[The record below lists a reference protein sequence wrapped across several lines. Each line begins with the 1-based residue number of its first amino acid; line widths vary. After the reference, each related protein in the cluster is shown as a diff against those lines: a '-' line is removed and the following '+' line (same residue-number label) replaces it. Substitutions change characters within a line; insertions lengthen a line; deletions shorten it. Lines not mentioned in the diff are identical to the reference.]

1 MARKP
6 ADPSSA
12 LKAAASKTT
21 EVHPTF
27 APNPKVRAALSKAQS
42 VKLTVDRKTILLG
55 SSTPDLG
62 NKSVGGS
69 GGKHTPEQIA
79 KLKECAQLDPN
90 DRGNGQRLLIWH
102 GDRVLYVAQGPGWHV
117 WKGTHW
123 HTDLGDL
130 DARELALT
138 IVDRIKEE
146 AASIEL
152 SSDQKATVEAAAEL
166 RKKEESKLSA
176 EEQAIVRRA
185 DDALK
190 KLSEVKSKR
199 KAFAITSGNAAR
211 TASMLSQAAAL
222 AHVQPDQLDRDLLK
236 LNVKNGTLRFWRE
249 DDLECPDPDISRKIG
264 RVELLPHDRLDL
276 ITRLADVEYD
286 PSAVA
291 PEWQGFLD
299 RVQPSPEIQRF
310 LKVAHGYA
318 GLLGGNDE
326 QRMIY
331 HFGRGANG
339 KSAFVE
345 TIGRALGT
353 YRAVTSPESFSG
365 NGQRQGNQQ
374 NSDMARLFNTRLV
387 TVEELPRG
395 EPLKEYLIKQFTGG
409 SRLVARFLNR
419 EWFEFDP
426 TFTAVM
432 AGNDMPTISGM
443 DHGIWRRLLIVPWR
457 VEIPEADRMP
467 FGELLAIFDKERS
480 GILNWLVEGAL
491 LWIAEGLASHIPAE
505 IRDFTEKHRED
516 RDILGNFIDAY
527 VVREPGSKVQA
538 KAMLDAFSAYCEG
551 NGIKPWHQA
560 TVGNALKAMGF
571 EKEQG
576 RHVHYVG
583 LRLVDPPSRFDP
595 APPHTYGRGD

>member
-6 ADPSSA
+6 KDSATVVREAMSRKRPVEKTIPADSSA
-12 LKAAASKTT
+12 SGLGHQTT
-21 EVHPTF
+21 GG
-27 APNPKVRAALSKAQS
+27 
-42 VKLTVDRKTILLG
+42 LG
-55 SSTPDLG
+55 GRRHS
-62 NKSVGGS
+62 
-69 GGKHTPEQIA
+69 PEDIER
-79 KLKECAQLDPN
+79 LKECAALDAN
-90 DRGNGQRLLIWH
+90 DRGNGQRLLVWH
-102 GDRVLYVAQGPGWHV
+102 GDRVMYVGQGPGWHV

-123 HTDLGDL
+123 QVDLGDL
-130 DARELALT
+130 DVRNLALT
-138 IVDRIKEE
+138 IVDRIKDE
-146 AASIEL
+146 AAWIQLYPEQQAL
-152 SSDQKATVEAAAEL
+152 VEAATPL
-166 RKKEESKLSA
+166 RKKPASELSPA
-176 EEQAIVRRA
+176 DAKAVQAA
-185 DDALK
+185 DAALK
-190 KLSEVKSKR
+190 ALGDVKGKR
-199 KAFAITSGNAAR
+199 RSFAITSGNAAR

-222 AHVQPDQLDRDLLK
+222 SHVQPDQLDRDLLK
-236 LNVKNGTLRFWRE
+236 LNVRNGTLRFWRE
-249 DDLECPDPDISRKIG
+249 DDLDCPDPDIERRKG
-264 RVELLPHDRLDL
+264 CVELLPHERGDL
-276 ITRLADVEYD
+276 ITRLADVDYD
-286 PSAVA
+286 PEATA
-291 PEWQGFLD
+291 PEWQRFLD
-299 RVQPSPEIQRF
+299 RVQPGAEIQRF
-310 LKVAHGYA
+310 LQVAHGYA

-339 KSAFVE
+339 KSAFIE
-345 TIGRALGT
+345 TIGRALGS

-457 VEIPEADRMP
+457 VEIPEAERMP
-467 FGELLAIFDKERS
+467 FGELLAVFDQERA
-480 GILNWLVEGAL
+480 GILNWLVQGAL
-491 LWIAEGLASHIPAE
+491 LWLGEGLAAHIPPQ
-505 IRDFTEKHRED
+505 IRDFTDKHRED
-516 RDILGNFIDAY
+516 RDVLGNFLAAY
-527 VVREPGSKVQA
+527 VVRDPNGRVQA
-538 KAMLDAFSAYCEG
+538 KVLGDAFFAYCEA

-560 TVGNALKAMGF
+560 TLGSALKAMGF

-595 APPHTYGRGD
+595 APPYDYGRGD